1 MGFCI
6 VMKIFIRQMKTQAG
20 SIATWSAPYF
30 SMIMLGNEEKD
41 DP

>member
-6 VMKIFIRQMKTQAG
+6 VMIILIRQMKTQAS

-30 SMIMLGNEEKD
+30 SMTMLGNEEKD
-41 DP
+41 DL